1 MATTPIAQVGT
12 RLIAAVFIL
21 LFLVLWGSL
30 LVQVFTFD
38 PTPQEPQLVLTDAQ
52 QTILAFLATALATGT
67 AAVLGITIVT
77 DTRAGS
83 TTTGS
88 FRTQARASWAV
99 ITESSILWLGIAA
112 YLVVGVLVLLAWYF
126 KGDVS
131 PEPIATFGASVLG
144 WGAGAVAAV
153 FKAST

>member
-1 MATTPIAQVGT
+1 MSTKPIAQVGT
-12 RLIAAVFIL
+12 RLIATVFIL
-21 LFLVLWGSL
+21 LFLILWGAL
-30 LVQVFTFD
+30 LVDVFTFD
-38 PTPQEPQLVLTDAQ
+38 PTPSDPQVVLTDAQ
-52 QTILAFLATALATGT
+52 QTILAFLATTLATGT
-67 AAVLGITIVT
+67 AAVLGITIVN
-77 DTRAGS
+77 DTSQRN
-83 TTTGS
+83 TTTGT

-126 KGDVS
+126 KGSVS